1 MADIIP
7 YRSQALARQQEHL
20 VRDTQAIHR
29 ELARIRA
36 EGAQLAFDTLTET
49 TARIEAAAASGMS
62 AARIAELVA
71 EQKAYLFT
79 MQRIANQGTA
89 GLQAVLNSLPALPD
103 NLR

>member
-1 MADIIP
+1 MADIVRYHNQIQIEHTV
-7 YRSQALARQQEHL
+7 RLAQTAHQEL
-20 VRDTQAIHR
+20 S
-29 ELARIRA
+29 RIRA
-36 EGAQLAFDTLTET
+36 EGARLAIETLTDT